1 MLGSSHPLSPRV
13 SLSLLLSPFCV
24 FPSSSERLPLDV
36 SVCLSLLLCLSPSS
50 FPLCVCVSERLSVY
64 LFLLSPSISASLF
77 VRVSF
82 FVFPSCL
89 LSTYFIPCSVPNT
102 SAHNNT
108 SFYPHD
114 DAVSKEQLL
123 GLFYSQGH

>member
-50 FPLCVCVSERLSVY
+50 FPLCVCVSERLSVSVSIFFSS
-64 LFLLSPSISASLF
+64 LPPFLHLSLSVCLSL
-77 VRVSF
+77 SF
-82 FVFPSCL
+82 PL
-89 LSTYFIPCSVPNT
+89 AY
-102 SAHNNT
+102 
-108 SFYPHD
+108 
-114 DAVSKEQLL
+114 
-123 GLFYSQGH
+123 